1 MTATLGA
8 TAKPTPAKPTPPR
21 PPLAGAAH
29 FIGEPLLR
37 SFWKVRALGTWH
49 VPTSGPVILAGNH
62 ANFVDGPML
71 FAFAPRPTQ
80 VLVKREMFAGALGPI
95 LRGIGHIPVQRGV
108 ADRRMITD
116 SLDVLAAGGALGVF
130 PEGTRGQADFSAVH
144 NGLAYLALRS
154 GAPIVPVACLG
165 TGARGS
171 SIGAL
176 PGLRSRIDV
185 VYGKPFRAVENAD
198 RRATRKAVQAASDR
212 IVERLTAH
220 LREAERMTGR
230 AG

>member
-1 MTATLGA
+1 MTAALGT
-8 TAKPTPAKPTPPR
+8 TAK

-29 FIGEPLLR
+29 FIGEPILR
-37 SFWKVRALGTWH
+37 GFWRIRALGAWH
-49 VPTSGPVILAGNH
+49 VPLAGPVILAGNH

-80 VLVKREMFAGALGPI
+80 VLVKREMFEGALGPI

-108 ADRRMITD
+108 ADRTMITD
-116 SLDVLAAGGALGVF
+116 SLAVLAGGGALGVF
-130 PEGTRGQADFSAVH
+130 PEGTRGQADFSSVH

-176 PGLRSRIDV
+176 PSLRSRIDV
-185 VYGKPFRAVENAD
+185 VYGKPFQAVETTD

-212 IVERLTAH
+212 IVARLTAH
-220 LREAERMTGR
+220 LRDAERMTGR
-230 AG
+230 DR